1 MDDPKDWLKPE
12 NLLRSFLQLLI
23 LPAIT
28 AIVGA
33 TWKDFGT
40 FLQTLAE
47 TLPPKLLL
55 SLSILLLLILLA
67 IATYLGYLLIVARR
81 DNKRL
86 SQTPQFYA
94 AFGAKWKYWS
104 YKKIFEQAPFCP
116 CCDPPSLC
124 YVRPPFDDTKVE
136 HLICPLRDNQHRDA
150 EFHLRDTQ
158 GNWLGI
164 KDALGRLEQ
173 MEVPHGN

>member
-1 MDDPKDWLKPE
+1 MDDPKDWLTPE
-12 NLLRSFLQLLI
+12 NLLRRFLQLVI
-23 LPAIT
+23 LAIT
-28 AIVGA
+28 ALVSA
-33 TWKDFGT
+33 TSKDFHA
-40 FLQTLAE
+40 FLETLALK
-47 TLPPKLLL
+47 LPPLLL
-55 SLSILLLLILLA
+55 LTTSILLLLVLTALVA
-67 IATYLGYLLIVARR
+67 YLGYLLVVTRR

-94 AFGAKWKYWS
+94 AFGAKWKYWP

-164 KDALGRLEQ
+164 KDALVRLEQ